1 MDNHIK
7 YRFLEH
13 TADIAVEVRGE
24 RLEELFNNSAQAW
37 LEAVLGSD
45 FVPYINDVKDITL
58 RELSPEELLV
68 GFLSELNYL
77 LFVHRWIPARVSGLT
92 IEKDNDEFYL
102 VARLEGEEFSIER
115 HSLKEEIKA
124 VTFHNMNIVK
134 QNNEF
139 VTRIVFDI

>member
-1 MDNHIK
+1 MDNHTK

-24 RLEELFNNSAQAW
+24 RLEDLFSNSAQAW
-37 LEAVLGSD
+37 LEAVLGWE
-45 FVPYINDVKDITL
+45 FAPYINDVKDITL
-58 RELSPEELLV
+58 REHTAEELLV

-77 LFVHRWIPARVSGLT
+77 LFVRRWIPARVSGLT
-92 IEKDNDEFYL
+92 IEKDNDEL
-102 VARLEGEEFSIER
+102 VLIARLEGEEFSIER

-134 QNNEF
+134 KDNEF

>member
-1 MDNHIK
+1 MK

-24 RLEELFNNSAQAW
+24 TLEELFNNSAEAW
-37 LEAVLGSD
+37 LETVLGSD
-45 FVPYINDVKDITL
+45 FTPYINDVKDVTL
-58 RELSPEELLV
+58 RELSSEELLV

-92 IEKDNDEFYL
+92 IEKDAGEL
-102 VARLEGEEFSIER
+102 LLIARLEGEEFSIER

-134 QNNEF
+134 NNGEF

>member
-1 MDNHIK
+1 MK
-7 YRFLEH
+7 SYRFIEH
-13 TADIAVEVRGE
+13 TADIAVEVRGG
-24 RLEELFNNSAQAW
+24 RLEDLFSNSAEAW
-37 LEAVLGSD
+37 LETVLGSD
-45 FVPYINDVKDITL
+45 FIPYINDVKDVTL
-58 RELSPEELLV
+58 RELSSEELLV

-92 IEKDNDEFYL
+92 IEKKGEEFL
-102 VARLEGEEFSIER
+102 LIARLEGEEFSLER

-134 QNNEF
+134 QRGEF